1 MAGSKRQVMYFYLD
15 HDSQKF
21 SFTTFAFAITVVCCQ
36 AKGFSRSPRM
46 TGGKKLKIFDC
57 GTNL

>member
-21 SFTTFAFAITVVCCQ
+21 SLTTFAFAITVMCCQ

-46 TGGKKLKIFDC
+46 TGKKNQN
-57 GTNL
+57 T

>member
-21 SFTTFAFAITVVCCQ
+21 SLTTFAFAITVMCCQ

-46 TGGKKLKIFDC
+46 TGEKKIRILD
-57 GTNL
+57 